1 MSFKERMR
9 QIQALRLRENARKER
24 LEQSQHESATQGTP
38 QSCPSEKDKPLS
50 P

>member
-1 MSFKERMR
+1 MLSKERMR
-9 QIQALRLRENARKER
+9 QIEALALRKKARKER